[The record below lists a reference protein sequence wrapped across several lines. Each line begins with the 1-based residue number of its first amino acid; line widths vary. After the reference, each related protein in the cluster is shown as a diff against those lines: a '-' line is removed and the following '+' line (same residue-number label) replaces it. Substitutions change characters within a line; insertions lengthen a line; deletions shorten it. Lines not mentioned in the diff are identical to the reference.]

1 MGVSVKPD
9 RIEGNENRTERE
21 KYLDVFFNERKRKMK
36 SRKRSYIKRFVAY
49 AVMFAMILGICPQT
63 QKQQAKAA
71 STYAVSLNQLG
82 KLGAFKAGSKGKGS
96 NDNWWKMTVNGKPT
110 FCLNL
115 GLTCHSGDTYEE
127 KSSGTYKSHGS
138 GEKGPWYAC
147 IGYWY
152 DQVQNRSNKA
162 FAMAQALCW
171 TIEEEGTSKSDL
183 VKAIRT
189 VQTNTGW
196 FGSKSAEELYTTIF
210 QYLDSDKAEVQA
222 DYTRYEYTGNQS
234 GKRQVLMNLDS
245 NLLLT
250 PPNWKTYSTS
260 KRYRQRITLYKKDED
275 GNPLANVEFSLTVD
289 NVDECYYILCNGAGE
304 ATEEADFG
312 SANTDFFTTTNTT
325 DASGRLYYIFA
336 FRLQT
341 KEYGYVDDAALA
353 TLDNDAK
360 KKVKA
365 EMDEDDVSYGS
376 GLTQAEAQEL
386 AADDLNQQFAKI
398 SNTFVIQ
405 ETNTNNGNL
414 VVDTDYGSGKTITI
428 DSAHSWFRDDAN
440 DYWEDKHWQD
450 EGKGNACDYSKN
462 IIETVKNDYKRVSY
476 KIKKNDDYATDKKA
490 HGDAVLQG
498 AAYRLYS
505 DASCTVPARVYTDEN
520 GTYSAEC
527 PVLVTDANGE
537 FTTPYLRSGVTYYLK
552 EIKPSRGYLL
562 NENAIPL
569 LADATDRTEKVT
581 PTKETIE
588 TTESP
593 ILGYIGVY
601 KIIGNG
607 GETGKAKW
615 EPGAQFKIYLKSKGS
630 YDACDDYERDFITV
644 GEDGNAISHK
654 LYFGTYIVEQVSNG
668 GEDTELIGHYETT
681 IEQPEQTN
689 VDVIINELFR
699 AYLRIVK
706 KDGNTEK
713 PVLKP
718 GTSYQ
723 IYKVKDSGEEE
734 LVVQSSSNGNKVETC
749 DTWTTDES
757 GIIMTY
763 KALTSGKYRIY
774 ETDSATG
781 LHITKK
787 YIEVEINSKTQNYV
801 VESDGI
807 ETTYT
812 VVEVEYVNDETH
824 GRLSLKKTGEQL
836 SGFTR
841 TATTETGSVELPMD
855 ILFPV
860 SPAVTSN
867 NSFLSMVNGKFIW
880 KETSIK
886 GAVFE
891 VYAKENIETQDGQGD
906 CWFKKGE
913 LAATITTGEGAE
925 FTSKCGGITSYEMDE
940 DGIVTID
947 LPLGKYKIVE
957 KETLYG
963 YVLPEKNEWTVEFT
977 WDNKDETFVYDS
989 SGTTDK
995 NGLLTVK
1002 NERAKPALMVT
1013 KEDSKTGKTVSD
1025 TVFGLYT
1032 SHDIYN
1038 AEGEV
1043 IVRKD
1048 TLLTMVTTGSDGKAT
1063 VDSDLPLM
1071 SEGYEPETESGTIE
1085 KDSAGETDKKEDKSS
1100 SGDESE
1106 ETETDSEIE
1115 DSDKTEKNDGDA
1127 RKALNSG
1134 DYYFK
1139 EIRVPDS
1146 YYLDENPVKVHLE
1159 YKDMETR
1166 KIVVSAVKKNEQT
1179 EVEIDKLTL
1188 AGSEELQGAALQ
1200 LTDKEGRIIV
1210 AWISGNPE
1218 SVQLMA
1224 DSDKAGY
1231 RNLAVSMTD
1240 KGNLSLRGLLKNTE
1254 YTLTETKPAD
1264 GYATAESIVF
1274 MVTEHSLDKGKSVI
1288 KVKNSGGIFDHQ
1300 ETNVV
1305 KMFDDVTKIDIS
1317 KTDIAGSEEIPGC
1330 ELTVTDKETQTEI
1343 ETWVSTKEVH
1353 RIEKLVVG
1361 RTYTLTEKRPAKGY
1375 VTADSID
1382 FVIQDTGEV
1391 QSCGMKDDTT
1401 KIRFIKLAGDTGQGL
1416 PGAVYQVLDS
1426 EDNVVLE
1433 FKSNEDGFD
1442 INGKLAAGETYI
1454 FHEVSAP
1461 EGYKLAEDVELVVED
1476 TADIQEVSATDE
1488 AIEIPPVPQTGGT
1501 TPVVLSALFLLV
1513 SSGVWFVVS
1522 RKKRITAN
1530 EKQ

>member
-1 MGVSVKPD
+1 
-9 RIEGNENRTERE
+9 
-21 KYLDVFFNERKRKMK
+21 
-36 SRKRSYIKRFVAY
+36 
-49 AVMFAMILGICPQT
+49 
-63 QKQQAKAA
+63 
-71 STYAVSLNQLG
+71 
-82 KLGAFKAGSKGKGS
+82 
-96 NDNWWKMTVNGKPT
+96 
-110 FCLNL
+110 
-115 GLTCHSGDTYEE
+115 
-127 KSSGTYKSHGS
+127 
-138 GEKGPWYAC
+138 
-147 IGYWY
+147 
-152 DQVQNRSNKA
+152 
-162 FAMAQALCW
+162 MAQALCW

-245 NLLLT
+245 NPLST
-250 PPNWKTYSTS
+250 PPDWKTYSTS

>member
-1 MGVSVKPD
+1 
-9 RIEGNENRTERE
+9 
-21 KYLDVFFNERKRKMK
+21 MK

-245 NLLLT
+245 NPLST
-250 PPNWKTYSTS
+250 PPDWKTYSTS

-734 LVVQSSSNGNKVETC
+734 LVVQSSSNGNKVET
-749 DTWTTDES
+749 
-757 GIIMTY
+757 Y
-763 KALTSGKYRIY
+763 
-774 ETDSATG
+774 
-781 LHITKK
+781 
-787 YIEVEINSKTQNYV
+787 
-801 VESDGI
+801 
-807 ETTYT
+807 
-812 VVEVEYVNDETH
+812 ND
-824 GRLSLKKTGEQL
+824 L
-836 SGFTR
+836 
-841 TATTETGSVELPMD
+841 
-855 ILFPV
+855 
-860 SPAVTSN
+860 
-867 NSFLSMVNGKFIW
+867 
-880 KETSIK
+880 
-886 GAVFE
+886 
-891 VYAKENIETQDGQGD
+891 
-906 CWFKKGE
+906 
-913 LAATITTGEGAE
+913 
-925 FTSKCGGITSYEMDE
+925 
-940 DGIVTID
+940 
-947 LPLGKYKIVE
+947 
-957 KETLYG
+957 
-963 YVLPEKNEWTVEFT
+963 
-977 WDNKDETFVYDS
+977 
-989 SGTTDK
+989 
-995 NGLLTVK
+995 
-1002 NERAKPALMVT
+1002 
-1013 KEDSKTGKTVSD
+1013 
-1025 TVFGLYT
+1025 
-1032 SHDIYN
+1032 
-1038 AEGEV
+1038 
-1043 IVRKD
+1043 
-1048 TLLTMVTTGSDGKAT
+1048 
-1063 VDSDLPLM
+1063 
-1071 SEGYEPETESGTIE
+1071 
-1085 KDSAGETDKKEDKSS
+1085 
-1100 SGDESE
+1100 
-1106 ETETDSEIE
+1106 
-1115 DSDKTEKNDGDA
+1115 
-1127 RKALNSG
+1127 
-1134 DYYFK
+1134 
-1139 EIRVPDS
+1139 
-1146 YYLDENPVKVHLE
+1146 
-1159 YKDMETR
+1159 
-1166 KIVVSAVKKNEQT
+1166 
-1179 EVEIDKLTL
+1179 
-1188 AGSEELQGAALQ
+1188 
-1200 LTDKEGRIIV
+1200 
-1210 AWISGNPE
+1210 
-1218 SVQLMA
+1218 
-1224 DSDKAGY
+1224 
-1231 RNLAVSMTD
+1231 
-1240 KGNLSLRGLLKNTE
+1240 
-1254 YTLTETKPAD
+1254 
-1264 GYATAESIVF
+1264 
-1274 MVTEHSLDKGKSVI
+1274 
-1288 KVKNSGGIFDHQ
+1288 
-1300 ETNVV
+1300 
-1305 KMFDDVTKIDIS
+1305 
-1317 KTDIAGSEEIPGC
+1317 
-1330 ELTVTDKETQTEI
+1330 
-1343 ETWVSTKEVH
+1343 
-1353 RIEKLVVG
+1353 
-1361 RTYTLTEKRPAKGY
+1361 
-1375 VTADSID
+1375 
-1382 FVIQDTGEV
+1382 
-1391 QSCGMKDDTT
+1391 
-1401 KIRFIKLAGDTGQGL
+1401 
-1416 PGAVYQVLDS
+1416 
-1426 EDNVVLE
+1426 
-1433 FKSNEDGFD
+1433 
-1442 INGKLAAGETYI
+1442 
-1454 FHEVSAP
+1454 
-1461 EGYKLAEDVELVVED
+1461 
-1476 TADIQEVSATDE
+1476 
-1488 AIEIPPVPQTGGT
+1488 
-1501 TPVVLSALFLLV
+1501 
-1513 SSGVWFVVS
+1513 
-1522 RKKRITAN
+1522 
-1530 EKQ
+1530 

>member
-1 MGVSVKPD
+1 
-9 RIEGNENRTERE
+9 
-21 KYLDVFFNERKRKMK
+21 
-36 SRKRSYIKRFVAY
+36 
-49 AVMFAMILGICPQT
+49 
-63 QKQQAKAA
+63 
-71 STYAVSLNQLG
+71 
-82 KLGAFKAGSKGKGS
+82 
-96 NDNWWKMTVNGKPT
+96 
-110 FCLNL
+110 
-115 GLTCHSGDTYEE
+115 
-127 KSSGTYKSHGS
+127 
-138 GEKGPWYAC
+138 
-147 IGYWY
+147 
-152 DQVQNRSNKA
+152 
-162 FAMAQALCW
+162 
-171 TIEEEGTSKSDL
+171 
-183 VKAIRT
+183 
-189 VQTNTGW
+189 
-196 FGSKSAEELYTTIF
+196 
-210 QYLDSDKAEVQA
+210 
-222 DYTRYEYTGNQS
+222 
-234 GKRQVLMNLDS
+234 
-245 NLLLT
+245 
-250 PPNWKTYSTS
+250 
-260 KRYRQRITLYKKDED
+260 
-275 GNPLANVEFSLTVD
+275 
-289 NVDECYYILCNGAGE
+289 
-304 ATEEADFG
+304 
-312 SANTDFFTTTNTT
+312 
-325 DASGRLYYIFA
+325 
-336 FRLQT
+336 
-341 KEYGYVDDAALA
+341 
-353 TLDNDAK
+353 
-360 KKVKA
+360 
-365 EMDEDDVSYGS
+365 
-376 GLTQAEAQEL
+376 
-386 AADDLNQQFAKI
+386 
-398 SNTFVIQ
+398 
-405 ETNTNNGNL
+405 
-414 VVDTDYGSGKTITI
+414 
-428 DSAHSWFRDDAN
+428 
-440 DYWEDKHWQD
+440 
-450 EGKGNACDYSKN
+450 
-462 IIETVKNDYKRVSY
+462 
-476 KIKKNDDYATDKKA
+476 
-490 HGDAVLQG
+490 
-498 AAYRLYS
+498 
-505 DASCTVPARVYTDEN
+505 
-520 GTYSAEC
+520 
-527 PVLVTDANGE
+527 
-537 FTTPYLRSGVTYYLK
+537 
-552 EIKPSRGYLL
+552 
-562 NENAIPL
+562 
-569 LADATDRTEKVT
+569 
-581 PTKETIE
+581 
-588 TTESP
+588 
-593 ILGYIGVY
+593 
-601 KIIGNG
+601 
-607 GETGKAKW
+607 
-615 EPGAQFKIYLKSKGS
+615 
-630 YDACDDYERDFITV
+630 
-644 GEDGNAISHK
+644 
-654 LYFGTYIVEQVSNG
+654 
-668 GEDTELIGHYETT
+668 
-681 IEQPEQTN
+681 
-689 VDVIINELFR
+689 
-699 AYLRIVK
+699 
-706 KDGNTEK
+706 
-713 PVLKP
+713 
-718 GTSYQ
+718 
-723 IYKVKDSGEEE
+723 
-734 LVVQSSSNGNKVETC
+734 
-749 DTWTTDES
+749 
-757 GIIMTY
+757 MTY

>member
-245 NLLLT
+245 NPLST
-250 PPNWKTYSTS
+250 PPDWKTYSTS

-537 FTTPYLRSGVTYYLK
+537 FTTPYLWSGVTYYLK

>member
-1 MGVSVKPD
+1 
-9 RIEGNENRTERE
+9 
-21 KYLDVFFNERKRKMK
+21 MK

-245 NLLLT
+245 NPLST
-250 PPNWKTYSTS
+250 PPDWKTYSTS
-260 KRYRQRITLYKKDED
+260 KRYRQRIILYKKDED

>member
-245 NLLLT
+245 NPLST
-250 PPNWKTYSTS
+250 PPDWKTYSTS

>member
-1 MGVSVKPD
+1 
-9 RIEGNENRTERE
+9 
-21 KYLDVFFNERKRKMK
+21 MK

-245 NLLLT
+245 NPLST
-250 PPNWKTYSTS
+250 PPDWKTYSTS

-1305 KMFDDVTKIDIS
+1305 KMFDHVTKIDIS

>member
-1 MGVSVKPD
+1 
-9 RIEGNENRTERE
+9 
-21 KYLDVFFNERKRKMK
+21 
-36 SRKRSYIKRFVAY
+36 
-49 AVMFAMILGICPQT
+49 
-63 QKQQAKAA
+63 
-71 STYAVSLNQLG
+71 
-82 KLGAFKAGSKGKGS
+82 
-96 NDNWWKMTVNGKPT
+96 
-110 FCLNL
+110 
-115 GLTCHSGDTYEE
+115 
-127 KSSGTYKSHGS
+127 
-138 GEKGPWYAC
+138 
-147 IGYWY
+147 
-152 DQVQNRSNKA
+152 
-162 FAMAQALCW
+162 MAQALCW

-245 NLLLT
+245 NPLST
-250 PPNWKTYSTS
+250 PPDWKTYSTS

-341 KEYGYVDDAALA
+341 KEYGYVDDATLA

-757 GIIMTY
+757 GILMTY

>member
-1 MGVSVKPD
+1 MKC
-9 RIEGNENRTERE
+9 
-21 KYLDVFFNERKRKMK
+21 RK
-36 SRKRSYIKRFVAY
+36 SYIKRFVAY
-49 AVMFAMILGICPQT
+49 AVMFAMILGICPQS

-96 NDNWWKMTVNGKPT
+96 NDNWWKMTVNDKAA

-127 KSSGTYKSHGS
+127 KSSGEYKSHGS

-152 DQVQNRSNKA
+152 DQVQNQSNKA
-162 FAMAQALCW
+162 YAMTQALCW
-171 TIEEEGTSKSDL
+171 TIEEEGASKSDL
-183 VKAIRT
+183 VKAIQT

-210 QYLDSDKAEVQA
+210 QYLDSDKAEVKV
-222 DYTRYEYTGNQS
+222 DYTRYEYTGSQS
-234 GKRQVLMNLDS
+234 GKRQVLINFQGDKELP
-245 NLLLT
+245 T
-250 PPNWKTYSTS
+250 PSVPDWKTYSTS

-275 GNPLANVEFSLTVD
+275 GNPLANVEFSLTVN

-304 ATEEADFG
+304 ATEDTNFG

-341 KEYGYVDDAALA
+341 KEYGYVDDATLA

-376 GLTQAEAQEL
+376 GLTKAEAQEL
-386 AADDLNQQFAKI
+386 AADDLQRQFSQI
-398 SNTFVIQ
+398 SNIFVIQ

-450 EGKGNACDYSKN
+450 AGNGNACDYSKN
-462 IIETVKNDYKRVSY
+462 IIENVKNDYKRVSY

-593 ILGYIGVY
+593 ILG
-601 KIIGNG
+601 KIRIHKIMDSAPEGSSHMV
-607 GETGKAKW
+607 
-615 EPGAQFKIYLKSKGS
+615 EPEVGAQFNIYLQSKGS
-630 YDACDDYERDFITV
+630 YENCDDYERDMITT
-644 GEDGNAISHK
+644 GEDGIAISK
-654 LYFGTYIVEQVSNG
+654 DLYYGTYIVEQISTG
-668 GEDTELIGHYETT
+668 GEDTEMMAPFPVVIDKSGIVLDYT
-681 IEQPEQTN
+681 ISDP
-689 VDVIINELFR
+689 IFK
-699 AYLRIVK
+699 AFLRIVK

-734 LVVQSSSNGNKVETC
+734 LVVQSTSNGNKVETC

-774 ETDSATG
+774 ETNSATG
-781 LHITKK
+781 LHITKE
-787 YIEVEINSKTQNYV
+787 YIEVEINSKAQNYV

-841 TATTETGSVELPMD
+841 TATTETGSVELTMD
-855 ILFPV
+855 TLFPV
-860 SPAVTSN
+860 SPTVTSN

-906 CWFKKGE
+906 YWFKKGE

-925 FTSKCGGITSYEMDE
+925 FTSKCGGITSYETDE

-957 KETLYG
+957 KQTLYG

-977 WDNKDETFVYDS
+977 WNNKDETFVYDS

-1002 NERAKPALMVT
+1002 NERAKSALTVT
-1013 KEDSKTGKTVSD
+1013 KEDSRSGKAVSD
-1025 TVFGLYT
+1025 AVFGLYT

-1048 TLLTMVTTGSDGKAT
+1048 TLLTMVTTGSDGKAA

-1071 SEGYEPETESGTIE
+1071 SEGYEPETESGP
-1085 KDSAGETDKKEDKSS
+1085 DSAEETDK
-1100 SGDESE
+1100 
-1106 ETETDSEIE
+1106 DSETE
-1115 DSDKTEKNDGDA
+1115 DSDKAEKNDADA

-1139 EIRVPDS
+1139 EIRIPNS
-1146 YYLDENPVKVHLE
+1146 YYLDENPVKIHLE
-1159 YKDMETR
+1159 YKNMETR

-1188 AGSEELQGAALQ
+1188 AGSEELPGAALQ
-1200 LTDKEGRIIV
+1200 LTDKEGRVIV
-1210 AWISGNPE
+1210 SWISGNPE
-1218 SVQLMA
+1218 SVQLME

-1231 RNLAVSMTD
+1231 RNLAAAMTE
-1240 KGNLSLRGLLKNTE
+1240 KGNLTLKGLLKDTE

-1274 MVTEHSLDKGKSVI
+1274 MVTEHALDKGKSVI
-1288 KVKNSGGIFDHQ
+1288 SIKNSMGTFDQQ
-1300 ETNVV
+1300 ETNVI
-1305 KMFDDVTKIDIS
+1305 KMFDDTTKIDIS

-1343 ETWVSTKEVH
+1343 ETWTSTTEAH

-1391 QSCGMKDDTT
+1391 QSCSMKDDTT
-1401 KIRFIKLAGDTGQGL
+1401 KIRFFKLAGDTGQGL
-1416 PGAVYQVLDS
+1416 PGAAYQVLDS

-1433 FKSNEDGFD
+1433 FESNEDGFD

-1501 TPVVLSALFLLV
+1501 TPIVLSALFLLA
-1513 SSGVWFVVS
+1513 SSGMWFVIS

>member
-1 MGVSVKPD
+1 MK
-9 RIEGNENRTERE
+9 NR
-21 KYLDVFFNERKRKMK
+21 K
-36 SRKRSYIKRFVAY
+36 SYIKRFVAY

-196 FGSKSAEELYTTIF
+196 FSSKSAEELYTTIF

-234 GKRQVLMNLDS
+234 GKRQVLMNLGGEP
-245 NLLLT
+245 LL
-250 PPNWKTYSTS
+250 PKWKTYSTS

-325 DASGRLYYIFA
+325 DANGRLYYIFA

-341 KEYGYVDDAALA
+341 KEYGYVDDATLA

-386 AADDLNQQFAKI
+386 AADDLQRQFSQI

-450 EGKGNACDYSKN
+450 AGNGNACDYSKN
-462 IIETVKNDYKRVSY
+462 IIENVKNDYKRVSY

-569 LADATDRTEKVT
+569 LADASDRTEKVT
-581 PTKETIE
+581 PTKQTIE

-593 ILGYIGVY
+593 ILGKVQMFKVKDENTSDGA
-601 KIIGNG
+601 GFL
-607 GETGKAKW
+607 EW
-615 EPGAQFKIYLKSKGS
+615 EPGAQFKIYLQSKGS
-630 YDACDDYERDFITV
+630 YEACDDYERDIITV
-644 GEDGNAISHK
+644 NSEGKALSKD
-654 LYFGTYIVEQVSNG
+654 LYFGAYIVEQISTG
-668 GEDTELIGHYETT
+668 GADTEMIAPFPVV
-681 IEQPEQTN
+681 IEESGVVKEFVTKNP
-689 VDVIINELFR
+689 IFK
-699 AYLRIVK
+699 AFLRIVK

-713 PVLKP
+713 SVLKP

-734 LVVQSSSNGNKVETC
+734 LVTQSTSNGNKVETC

-781 LHITKK
+781 LHITTE
-787 YIEVEINSKTQNYV
+787 YIEVEINSKAQNYV

-841 TATTETGSVELPMD
+841 TATTETGSVELSMD
-855 ILFPV
+855 TLFPV
-860 SPAVTSN
+860 AGTTSSD
-867 NSFLSMVNGKFIW
+867 SFLSMVNGKFIW
-880 KETSIK
+880 EETSVK

-906 CWFKKGE
+906 YWFKKGD

-925 FTSKCGGITSYEMDE
+925 FTSKCGGITSYETDK

-947 LPLGKYKIVE
+947 LPLGKYKIIE
-957 KETLYG
+957 KQTLYG

-1025 TVFGLYT
+1025 AVFGLYT

-1071 SEGYEPETESGTIE
+1071 SEGYEPETESGTVE
-1085 KDSAGETDKKEDKSS
+1085 KDSTEETNKKEEKVSS
-1100 SGDESE
+1100 KDESE
-1106 ETETDSEIE
+1106 ETNQDSETE
-1115 DSDKTEKNDGDA
+1115 DKTEKNDSDA
-1127 RKALNSG
+1127 RKVLNSG

-1139 EIRVPDS
+1139 EIRIPDS

-1159 YKDMETR
+1159 YKNMETR
-1166 KIVVSAVKKNEQT
+1166 KIVVSAVKKNDQT

-1188 AGSEELQGAALQ
+1188 AGSEELPGAALQ
-1200 LTDKEGRIIV
+1200 LTDKDGRV
-1210 AWISGNPE
+1210 VVTWVSGNPE

-1231 RNLAVSMTD
+1231 RNLAVSMTE
-1240 KGNLSLRGLLKNTE
+1240 KGNLMLNGLLKDTE

-1274 MVTEHSLDKGKSVI
+1274 MVTENTMDKGKSVI
-1288 KVKNSGGIFDHQ
+1288 RVKDSVGAFDLQ
-1300 ETNVV
+1300 QTNVV
-1305 KMFDDVTKIDIS
+1305 KMFDDVTKIDIA
-1317 KTDIAGSEEIPGC
+1317 KTDITGSEEIPGC

-1343 ETWVSTKEVH
+1343 ETWTSTTEAH

-1416 PGAVYQVLDS
+1416 PGAAYQVLDS

-1433 FKSNEDGFD
+1433 FRSNEDGFD
-1442 INGKLAAGETYI
+1442 ITGKLAVGETYT

-1461 EGYKLAEDVELVVED
+1461 EGYKLAEDVEIVVED
-1476 TADIQEVSATDE
+1476 TGEVQEVSATDE
-1488 AIEIPPVPQTGGT
+1488 AVEIPPVPQTGGT
-1501 TPVVLSALFLLV
+1501 TPIVLSALFLLTC
-1513 SSGVWFVVS
+1513 SGAWFVIS

>member
-245 NLLLT
+245 NPLST
-250 PPNWKTYSTS
+250 PPDWKTYSTS
-260 KRYRQRITLYKKDED
+260 KRYRQRIILYKKDED

>member
-1 MGVSVKPD
+1 
-9 RIEGNENRTERE
+9 
-21 KYLDVFFNERKRKMK
+21 MK

-245 NLLLT
+245 NPLST
-250 PPNWKTYSTS
+250 PPDWKTYSTS

>member
-245 NLLLT
+245 NPLST
-250 PPNWKTYSTS
+250 PPDWKTYSTS

-562 NENAIPL
+562 NENTIPL

-855 ILFPV
+855 ILFSV

-1071 SEGYEPETESGTIE
+1071 SEGYEPETESETIE

-1106 ETETDSEIE
+1106 ETEMDSETE

-1240 KGNLSLRGLLKNTE
+1240 KGNLSLNGLLKDTE

-1274 MVTEHSLDKGKSVI
+1274 MVTEHALDKGKSVI

>member
-1 MGVSVKPD
+1 MIKAVK
-9 RIEGNENRTERE
+9 RILAG
-21 KYLDVFFNERKRKMK
+21 LLI
-36 SRKRSYIKRFVAY
+36 SALL
-49 AVMFAMILGICPQT
+49 LGICPQIDS
-63 QKQQAKAA
+63 QEAKAGT
-71 STYAVSLNQLG
+71 TYDVSLNQLG
-82 KLGAFKAGSKGKGS
+82 KKGAFKAGTKSKGS
-96 NDNWWKMTVNGKPT
+96 NDNWWKMTVNGNSA

-127 KSSGTYKSHGS
+127 KTSGTYKSHGS

-152 DQVQNRSNKA
+152 DVVHNRSNKA
-162 FAMAQALCW
+162 YLMSQALTW
-171 TIEEEGTSKSDL
+171 TIEEDGTSKSDL
-183 VKAIRT
+183 VKAIQT
-189 VQTNTGW
+189 VKNNTGW
-196 FGSKSAEELYTTIF
+196 FSSKTAEELYTTIF
-210 QYLDSDKAEVQA
+210 QYLDSDKVEVTA

-234 GKRQVLMNLDS
+234 GQRQVLIKLTS
-245 NLLLT
+245 NPNPT
-250 PPNWKTYSTS
+250 PPEWKTYSTS

-275 GNPLANVEFSLTVD
+275 GNPLSNVEFSLTVN

-304 ATEEADFG
+304 ATEETDFG

-341 KEYGYVDDAALA
+341 KEYGYVEEAVLA
-353 TLDNDAK
+353 TMDNDAK

-365 EMDEDDVSYGS
+365 DMDDDDVSYGS
-376 GLTQAEAQEL
+376 GLTKAEAQEL
-386 AADDLNQQFAKI
+386 AADDLQKQFSQI

-405 ETNTNNGNL
+405 ETNTNNGN
-414 VVDTDYGSGKTITI
+414 VFMDPEYGVGKTVTI
-428 DSAHSWFRDDAN
+428 EASNSWFRDDAN

-450 EGKGNACDYSKN
+450 GGNGNACDYTKN
-462 IIETVKNDYKRVSY
+462 IILNIPQPYKRVSY

-498 AAYRLYS
+498 AIYQLYS
-505 DASCTVPARVYTDEN
+505 DAPCTVPATVYTDEN
-520 GTYSAEC
+520 GTFSAEC
-527 PVLVTDANGE
+527 PVLVTDQNGE

-569 LADATDRTEKVT
+569 LADASDRTEKVT

-615 EPGAQFKIYLKSKGS
+615 EPGAQFKVYLKSKGS

-654 LYFGTYIVEQVSNG
+654 LYFGTYVVEQVSNG

-689 VDVIINELFR
+689 IDVIINELFR
-699 AYLRIVK
+699 AYLRVVK

-713 PVLKP
+713 SVLKP

-734 LVVQSSSNGNKVETC
+734 LVTQSTSNGNKVETC

-774 ETDSATG
+774 ETNSATG
-781 LHITKK
+781 LHITKE
-787 YIEVEINSKTQNYV
+787 YIEVEINSKAQNYV
-801 VESDGI
+801 VENDGI

-841 TATTETGSVELPMD
+841 TVATETGSVELPVD
-855 ILFPV
+855 TLFPV
-860 SPAVTSN
+860 AASVTSN
-867 NSFLSMVNGKFIW
+867 NSFLSIVSGKFIW

-906 CWFKKGE
+906 YWFKKGD

-925 FTSKCGGITSYEMDE
+925 FTSKCGGITSYETDE

-977 WDNKDETFVYDS
+977 WNNKDEIFVYDS

-1002 NERAKPALMVT
+1002 NERAKPALTVV
-1013 KEDSKTGKTVSD
+1013 KEDSKSGKSVSEA
-1025 TVFGLYT
+1025 VFGLYT

-1048 TLLTMVTTGSDGKAT
+1048 SLLTMVTTGSDGKAT

-1071 SEGYEPETESGTIE
+1071 SKGYEPETESGSDAVE
-1085 KDSAGETDKKEDKSS
+1085 SDKKEEFSSPEDNAFSGNRSSAEDKSDETDKDS
-1100 SGDESE
+1100 
-1106 ETETDSEIE
+1106 ETENSDETKKD
-1115 DSDKTEKNDGDA
+1115 DSDT

-1139 EIRVPDS
+1139 EIRIPDS
-1146 YYLDENPVKVHLE
+1146 YYLDETPVKVHLE

-1188 AGSEELQGAALQ
+1188 AGSEELPGAALQ
-1200 LTDKEGRIIV
+1200 LTDKEGRVIV
-1210 AWISGNPE
+1210 TWISGNPE
-1218 SVQLMA
+1218 SVQLMEE
-1224 DSDKAGY
+1224 SDKAGY
-1231 RNLAVSMTD
+1231 RNLAVSMTE
-1240 KGNLSLRGLLKNTE
+1240 KGNLLLNGLLKDTE

-1274 MVTEHSLDKGKSVI
+1274 MVTENALDKGKSVI
-1288 KVKNSGGIFDHQ
+1288 RIKNSEGTFDQQ

-1317 KTDIAGSEEIPGC
+1317 KTDITGSEEIPGC

-1343 ETWVSTKEVH
+1343 ETWISTKEVH

-1375 VTADSID
+1375 VTAASID

-1442 INGKLAAGETYI
+1442 IIGKLAVGETYV

-1476 TADIQEVSATDE
+1476 TAEIQEVSATDE

-1501 TPVVLSALFLLV
+1501 TPLVLSALFLLAC
-1513 SSGVWFVVS
+1513 SGAWFGIS
-1522 RKKRITAN
+1522 RKKRITAH

>member
-1 MGVSVKPD
+1 
-9 RIEGNENRTERE
+9 
-21 KYLDVFFNERKRKMK
+21 MK

-234 GKRQVLMNLDS
+234 GKRQVLMNLGGEP
-245 NLLLT
+245 LL
-250 PPNWKTYSTS
+250 PKWKTYSTS

-325 DASGRLYYIFA
+325 DTSGRLYYIFA

-386 AADDLNQQFAKI
+386 AADDLQRQFSQI

-588 TTESP
+588 TKESP